1 MLQYYVNIYL
11 GVFDLDQKKIDRIN
25 ELARKSKSE
34 GLTDAEKAE
43 QTELRNEYRRAVT
56 GNLAAQLENTYI
68 LTPDGKKHKVGKG
81 R

>member
-1 MLQYYVNIYL
+1 M
-11 GVFDLDQKKIDRIN
+11 DQKKIDRIN
-25 ELARKSKSE
+25 ELAHKSKSE
-34 GLTDAEKAE
+34 GLTEAEKAE

-68 LTPDGKKHKVGKG
+68 MTPDGKKHKVGKG